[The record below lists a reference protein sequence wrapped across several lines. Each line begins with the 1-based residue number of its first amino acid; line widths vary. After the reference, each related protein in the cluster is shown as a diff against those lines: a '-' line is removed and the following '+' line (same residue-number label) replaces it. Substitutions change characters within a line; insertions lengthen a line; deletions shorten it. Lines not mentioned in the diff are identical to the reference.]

1 VVNPVTDKIYV
12 ANTGDGV
19 VSVIDG
25 VTLGATSAN
34 AGDTRWAIDVNPVTN
49 RIYVANN
56 FEFRRA
62 GDRWRH

>member
-1 VVNPVTDKIYV
+1 MVVNPVTDKIYV

-34 AGDTRWAIDVNPVTN
+34 AGDTRWAIDE
-49 RIYVANN
+49 IG
-56 FEFRRA
+56 RA
-62 GDRWRH
+62 HV